1 MWAFF
6 CHIFDTILT
15 QIWHNRGILL
25 AINWQDFADISSHNC
40 IRQWVVYCHN
50 QGVKTMQIKTQDG
63 MASVASAGVGGSA
76 LGVGIGG
83 LALGLLN
90 SANNGNG
97 VLGGLFGGG
106 SNQTN
111 TLMSELA
118 KEKAERFAE
127 KTGAEIYNAMFSQ
140 YKELAQAT
148 TNIDKRVSALEV
160 AGPLREQLLNQR
172 IDCCCNSMSAGL
184 AALQATVANIT
195 KTIVPITSVC
205 PAPMPEFNS
214 FVVPTAPATGA

>member
-1 MWAFF
+1 
-6 CHIFDTILT
+6 
-15 QIWHNRGILL
+15 
-25 AINWQDFADISSHNC
+25 
-40 IRQWVVYCHN
+40 
-50 QGVKTMQIKTQDG
+50 MQIKTADG

-106 SNQTN
+106 NNCN

-118 KEKAERFAE
+118 REKAERFAE
-127 KTGAEIYNAMFSQ
+127 KTGSEIYNAMFSQ

-184 AALQATVANIT
+184 AALQNTVANIT

-205 PAPMPEFNS
+205 PQPMPEFNS
-214 FVVPTAPATGA
+214 WTAPTAPAAGA

>member
-1 MWAFF
+1 
-6 CHIFDTILT
+6 
-15 QIWHNRGILL
+15 
-25 AINWQDFADISSHNC
+25 
-40 IRQWVVYCHN
+40 
-50 QGVKTMQIKTQDG
+50 MQIKTQDG

-106 SNQTN
+106 NQTM

-127 KTGAEIYNAMFSQ
+127 KTGAEIYNAMFAQ

-184 AALQATVANIT
+184 AALQNTVANIT

-205 PAPMPEFNS
+205 PAPMPQYNS